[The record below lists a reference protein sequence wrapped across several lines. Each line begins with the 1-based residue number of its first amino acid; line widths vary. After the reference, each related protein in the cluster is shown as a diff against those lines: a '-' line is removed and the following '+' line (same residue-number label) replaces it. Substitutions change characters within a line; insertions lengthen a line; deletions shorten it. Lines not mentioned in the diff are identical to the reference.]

1 MLRAGG
7 GVSVIMVVLS
17 LLVACVSR
25 RWRGGIDYARS
36 GATPPPRHRR
46 DDVAPARHRRD
57 SNLTPGGALQP
68 LPASR
73 GKASTTMASQTNYDH
88 VRAAYDAEQLH
99 HGDGKASLD
108 IEKAIKASQL
118 GRDHRD
124 QLRNDLAS
132 LRVGLRDALLW
143 DYPQENGAA
152 ACERV
157 AHELGATCV
166 IVAGAP
172 FLFTEPS
179 KIARNRRP
187 RFAVLDDQRGPRWAR
202 PEEDYH
208 AKLHHAATIVQ
219 TAATTNATDAP
230 VENALT
236 GLAPPALWGWLLD
249 YPCVYCFSEEQ
260 GDRAQNNLDNS
271 VLFELCASSLEVRGP
286 KCGVPLRLCDE
297 AFNEVLASHIND
309 LAGRR
314 PQLFGEV
321 AWFRSEPPPNS
332 VVAL

>member
-1 MLRAGG
+1 
-7 GVSVIMVVLS
+7 
-17 LLVACVSR
+17 
-25 RWRGGIDYARS
+25 
-36 GATPPPRHRR
+36 
-46 DDVAPARHRRD
+46 
-57 SNLTPGGALQP
+57 
-68 LPASR
+68 
-73 GKASTTMASQTNYDH
+73 MASQTNYDH

-187 RFAVLDDQRGPRWAR
+187 RFAVLDDQRGPRWRDRKKIIMRSSTTR
-202 PEEDYH
+202 P
-208 AKLHHAATIVQ
+208 
-219 TAATTNATDAP
+219 P
-230 VENALT
+230 S
-236 GLAPPALWGWLLD
+236 
-249 YPCVYCFSEEQ
+249 C
-260 GDRAQNNLDNS
+260 R
-271 VLFELCASSLEVRGP
+271 R
-286 KCGVPLRLCDE
+286 
-297 AFNEVLASHIND
+297 
-309 LAGRR
+309 RR
-314 PQLFGEV
+314 PRMRRTRRWRTL
-321 AWFRSEPPPNS
+321 
-332 VVAL
+332 

>member
-1 MLRAGG
+1 
-7 GVSVIMVVLS
+7 
-17 LLVACVSR
+17 
-25 RWRGGIDYARS
+25 
-36 GATPPPRHRR
+36 
-46 DDVAPARHRRD
+46 
-57 SNLTPGGALQP
+57 
-68 LPASR
+68 
-73 GKASTTMASQTNYDH
+73 MASQTNYDH
-88 VRAAYDAEQLH
+88 VKAAYDAEQLH
-99 HGDGKASLD
+99 HEDGKASLD
-108 IEKAIKASQL
+108 IEKAIQISQIK
-118 GRDHRD
+118 RDHRE

-132 LRVGLRDALLW
+132 LRVGLRDTLLW

-157 AHELGATCV
+157 AQELGATCV

-172 FLFTEPS
+172 FLFTDPS
-179 KIARNRRP
+179 SISRNRRP
-187 RFAVLDDQRGPRWAR
+187 KCAVLDDPRGPRWAR

-208 AKLHHAATIVQ
+208 AKLHHASTIVQ

-230 VENALT
+230 VEHALT

-260 GDRAQNNLDNS
+260 GDRAQNNLDGS

-286 KCGVPLRLCDE
+286 KCGVPLRLCDD
-297 AFNEVLASHIND
+297 AFDQVLADHIND